1 MATISQTQETR
12 LIFTLTDERGI
23 NTKQRTIA
31 IPGTPADGQQ
41 GTVLTQFKG
50 FRDQVLSATAP
61 SGAQKGDKL
70 ILNKFVQASTWRD
83 DTGSTTGELGAE
95 VLTTIDIEI
104 EFYTATKTRYGAD
117 DLEP

>member
-1 MATISQTQETR
+1 M
-12 LIFTLTDERGI
+12 IFTLTDERGI

-50 FRDQVLSATAP
+50 FREQVLSSTAP
-61 SGAQKGDKL
+61 SGAKEGNNL
-70 ILNKFVQASTWRD
+70 ILNKFIQASTWRD

-95 VLTTIDIEI
+95 TLTTIDIEI